1 MHTLSD
7 EDLIIKIRQK
17 DEQAMDTLLTRY
29 KNMVVAKARRLFLQ
43 GGDQEDLIQEGMIGL
58 YQAVE
63 KYNLDR
69 EIPFKNYAQ
78 TVVKSRLYDA
88 VRTAARKKHGPL
100 NDSLSLDYP
109 YENQDQDSDYTLI
122 DLLQDE
128 EIIDPENHLLD
139 QENIF
144 RLKKYLSNHLSKY
157 ENQVAVLYLSGKTY
171 NEIVDILSVSY
182 RSVDGALQRV
192 RRKIMKFRNNN
203 IQNN

>member
-78 TVVKSRLYDA
+78 TVVESRLYDA
-88 VRTAARKKHGPL
+88 VRTAARKKHVPL
-100 NDSLSLDYP
+100 N
-109 YENQDQDSDYTLI
+109 
-122 DLLQDE
+122 
-128 EIIDPENHLLD
+128 
-139 QENIF
+139 
-144 RLKKYLSNHLSKY
+144 
-157 ENQVAVLYLSGKTY
+157 
-171 NEIVDILSVSY
+171 
-182 RSVDGALQRV
+182 
-192 RRKIMKFRNNN
+192 
-203 IQNN
+203 